1 MVGLLICS
9 ESGAETGYRLTPSMY
24 KKLGDYVSAL
34 CGSVRIDSRQR
45 SAIDRE
51 LLGHLEDRMLDFR
64 RRGLSA
70 EEARRKAIESFG
82 DAGSIA
88 RDLYVV
94 HSQGTWRDSFLTS
107 LPHLLV
113 AMLLTAYFADSAAC
127 AIALI
132 VVAVIGIFQAASKRA
147 PAWSF
152 SWLGYCLIPIVLVAL
167 MLLDATRWWTLVGT
181 AYIPCAVLVVV
192 YVIKETAS
200 RDLLYVTLM
209 LAPWAIITAWTLGTQ
224 SFVDLQTGYLNSQQL
239 QYYARELVAS
249 FVVLAISSFVF
260 ARLKPRWGKALALVL
275 PLAAVNGYVVVRLWS
290 EVSLWGLLV
299 SAIAVLLVSVP
310 TLWDFRE

>member
-1 MVGLLICS
+1 
-9 ESGAETGYRLTPSMY
+9 
-24 KKLGDYVSAL
+24 
-34 CGSVRIDSRQR
+34 
-45 SAIDRE
+45 
-51 LLGHLEDRMLDFR
+51 
-64 RRGLSA
+64 
-70 EEARRKAIESFG
+70 
-82 DAGSIA
+82 
-88 RDLYVV
+88 
-94 HSQGTWRDSFLTS
+94 
-107 LPHLLV
+107 
-113 AMLLTAYFADSAAC
+113 
-127 AIALI
+127 
-132 VVAVIGIFQAASKRA
+132 
-147 PAWSF
+147 
-152 SWLGYCLIPIVLVAL
+152 
-167 MLLDATRWWTLVGT
+167 VGT

>member
-1 MVGLLICS
+1 
-9 ESGAETGYRLTPSMY
+9 MY
-24 KKLGDYVSAL
+24 KKLGDYVAAL
-34 CGSVRIDSRQR
+34 CGSVRIDSRNR

-51 LLGHLEDRMLDFR
+51 LLGHLEDHACDLRN
-64 RRGLSA
+64 RGLSD
-70 EEARRKAIESFG
+70 EEARRQAIQSFG
-82 DAGSIA
+82 DPQTIA

-94 HSQGTWRDSFLTS
+94 HSQGTWRDAFLTS

-127 AIALI
+127 AIAL
-132 VVAVIGIFQAASKRA
+132 VLVAAIGILQAVSKRA

-152 SWLGYCLIPIVLVAL
+152 SWLGYCLIPLVLVAL
-167 MLLDATRWWTLVGT
+167 LLLDATRWWTIVGT

-209 LAPWAIITAWTLGTQ
+209 LAPWAIISAWMIGLHH
-224 SFVDLQTGYLNSQQL
+224 FLDIQTGYFNAAQL
-239 QYYARELVAS
+239 QYHARELVGS

-260 ARLKPRWGKALALVL
+260 ARLRPRWGKVLALVL
-275 PLAAVNGYVVVRLWS
+275 PVAAVNGYVAIRLWS
-290 EVSLWGLLV
+290 QASLWGLLA
-299 SAIAVLLVSVP
+299 SAAAVLLVCIP
-310 TLWDFRE
+310 TLWEFRE

>member
-1 MVGLLICS
+1 
-9 ESGAETGYRLTPSMY
+9 MY

-51 LLGHLEDRMLDFR
+51 LLSHLEDHARDLR
-64 RRGLSA
+64 RRGLSDD
-70 EEARRKAIESFG
+70 EARHEAIESFG
-82 DAGSIA
+82 NPRSIA

-94 HSQGTWRDSFLTS
+94 HSQGTWKDSFLTS

-113 AMLLTAYFADSAAC
+113 AMLLTAYFDNSAAC

-132 VVAVIGIFQAASKRA
+132 LVAAIGIYQAASKRA

-167 MLLDATRWWTLVGT
+167 MLLDATRWWTFVGT

-209 LAPWAIITAWTLGTQ
+209 LAPWAIITAWTLGTH
-224 SFVDLQTGYLNSQQL
+224 SFGELQTGYLDSQQL
-239 QYYARELVAS
+239 QYHARELVAS

-260 ARLKPRWGKALALVL
+260 ARLRPRWGKALALVL
-275 PLAAVNGYVVVRLWS
+275 PLAAVNGYVAVRFWS
-290 EVSLWGLLV
+290 EASLWGLLA
-299 SAIAVLLVSVP
+299 SAVAVLLVSVP
-310 TLWDFRE
+310 TLWEFHE